1 MTLTENKL
9 FKESKTVEGLR
20 KSELNESLPIVIK
33 DLHSVFD
40 GILCKQIYGVA
51 MVSP

>member
-20 KSELNESLPIVIK
+20 KSESLPIVIK

-40 GILCKQIYGVA
+40 EMLCKQIYGVA